1 MGWKTDAILINR
13 PLGGS
18 PDAFLQRVLGK
29 PCTALRTV
37 SLDVAFYPSA
47 TFVGESNGSSII
59 LDPNWPGQIVHREEK
74 SILAQLIATFPD
86 ADIAAVGLQSVVN
99 YSGFRFIRAGQSI
112 RAFAVASD
120 DGVAIDEGD
129 ELPFEVRALS
139 KYKRVPSKAP
149 QRLYVDDQG
158 EQWQIDQLGEELVFE
173 LFRDFFGGRPDFDD
187 DLMEIEVTEI
197 SHAAA
202 AEPAPEKKQSF
213 WRKLLGG
220 ALVVS

>member
-13 PLGGS
+13 PLGGP
-18 PDAFLQRVLGK
+18 PDAFLQRVLGR
-29 PCTALRTV
+29 PCTAVRTV

-47 TFVGESNGSSII
+47 TFVGEWKGSSII
-59 LDPNWPGQIVHREEK
+59 LDPNWPGQILDRREDP
-74 SILAQLIATFPD
+74 ILAQLIATFPD

-99 YSGFRFIRAGQSI
+99 YSAFRFFRAGRSI
-112 RAFAVASD
+112 RAFAAASD

-129 ELPFEVRALS
+129 ALPFEVRALS
-139 KYKRVPSKAP
+139 KYKQLPSKGP

-187 DLMEIEVTEI
+187 DLMEMEVTEI
-197 SHAAA
+197 THASAAA
-202 AEPAPEKKQSF
+202 PVPEKKHGF